1 MIDFIRQI
9 CAVAGIANPEPA
21 FSWNKVIN
29 QAEETNMVLAAA
41 AFLDDETVLKHLP
54 WILPEEVPE
63 ILKRKADADIN
74 TVYGGDEDGQTE

>member
-1 MIDFIRQI
+1 
-9 CAVAGIANPEPA
+9 
-21 FSWNKVIN
+21 
-29 QAEETNMVLAAA
+29 MVLSAA

-54 WILPEEVPE
+54 WISPEEVLE